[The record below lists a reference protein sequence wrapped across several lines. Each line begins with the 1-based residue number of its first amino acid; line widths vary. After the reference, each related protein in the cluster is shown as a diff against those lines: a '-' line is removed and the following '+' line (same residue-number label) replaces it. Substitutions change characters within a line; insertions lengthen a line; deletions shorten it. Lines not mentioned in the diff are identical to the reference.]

1 MKVII
6 LAAGFGARLRPY
18 TDDRPKAMV
27 GVHGKPIIHW
37 QREAFKR
44 AGIER
49 IVVVKGYKP
58 ETIDDTLFSSVY
70 QNIDFA
76 VTNMVASLWCAEAE
90 LHNDVI
96 VSYGDIIFEDCV
108 LDTLIQ
114 SSHPIS
120 IVVDENWKPYWM
132 KRFGNNLLDD
142 AESLMIGEDGYIKS
156 IGQKVSD
163 VSSIQGQYIG
173 MMRFKEEGI
182 RQLRSCYQ
190 TLKDSMQSGKHPLAA
205 KKTFQNIYMTDLL
218 HEMINSNMK
227 LFPVPIQGG
236 WMEIDNIRDYELAN
250 ELVHVETN
258 CLKIDR

>member
-1 MKVII
+1 MKAII

-27 GVHGKPIIHW
+27 EVHGKPIIYW
-37 QREAFKR
+37 QLEAFKR
-44 AGIER
+44 SGIER
-49 IVVVKGYKP
+49 VVVVKGYKP
-58 ETIDDTLFSSVY
+58 ETIDDAHFSSVY

-76 VTNMVASLWCAEAE
+76 VSNMVASLWCAEAE
-90 LHNDVI
+90 LYDDI
-96 VSYGDIIFEDCV
+96 IISYGDIIFEDRI
-108 LDTLIQ
+108 LNALIQ

-120 IVVDENWKPYWM
+120 IVVDENWKPYWV

-142 AESLMIGEDGYIKS
+142 AESLMIDEEGYIKS

-173 MMRFKEEGI
+173 MMRFKGEGI
-182 RQLRSCYQ
+182 AQLRNCYQ
-190 TLKDSMQSGKHPLAA
+190 ALKDSMQSGEHPLAS

-218 HEMINSNMK
+218 YEMINRNMK
-227 LFPVPIQGG
+227 LFPVAIREG

-250 ELVHVETN
+250 ELVHVESN
-258 CLKIDR
+258 LLKIDR